1 MVDADTKQPD
11 FSIGLASYCVSLIP
25 LILMKKLL
33 LFSAILLTTASA
45 SRAQS
50 SYKAPTGYSLQTADD
65 YAEYEPQVIATVNW
79 LEKTPLGQQPELRK
93 QADQFLFQWIS
104 GSSAVSVQL
113 QKYVADLAGQ
123 DSELLMLFMGGWAR
137 HQLQHPEAKDP
148 AVLNT
153 EGIRTMLR
161 AYKAGGFRKNKQ
173 LDELTKL
180 DSKGTLAEWVKKQL
194 AG

>member
-1 MVDADTKQPD
+1 
-11 FSIGLASYCVSLIP
+11 
-25 LILMKKLL
+25 MKKLL
-33 LFSAILLTTASA
+33 LFSAILLLTTASA
-45 SRAQS
+45 TRAQG
-50 SYKAPTGYSLQTADD
+50 SYKAPTGFSLQTPDD

-137 HQLQHPEAKDP
+137 YQLQHPEVKDP

-153 EGIRTMLR
+153 EGIRTMLH
-161 AYKAGGFRKNKQ
+161 AYQAGGYKKNKQ
-173 LDELTKL
+173 LDELSKMET
-180 DSKGTLAEWVKKQL
+180 KGTLPEWVKKQL

>member
-1 MVDADTKQPD
+1 
-11 FSIGLASYCVSLIP
+11 
-25 LILMKKLL
+25 MKELRLFFAAFLL
-33 LFSAILLTTASA
+33 LTASA
-45 SRAQS
+45 TQAQT
-50 SYKAPTGYSLQTADD
+50 SYKAPTGYSFQTADD
-65 YAEYEPQVIATVNW
+65 YAEYEPQVIAAVNW
-79 LEKTPLGQQPELRK
+79 LEKTPMNQQAALRK
-93 QADQFLFQWIS
+93 ETDQFLFQWIS
-104 GSSAVSVQL
+104 GSSSVSVQL

-137 HQLQHPEAKDP
+137 YQLQHPETKDP

-161 AYKAGGFRKNKQ
+161 AYQTGGFKKNKQ
-173 LDELTKL
+173 LDELVKL

>member
-1 MVDADTKQPD
+1 
-11 FSIGLASYCVSLIP
+11 
-25 LILMKKLL
+25 MKKLL
-33 LFSAILLTTASA
+33 LFLPLALLLALPA
-45 SRAQS
+45 AQAQS
-50 SYKAPTGYSLQTADD
+50 SYQAPTGYSLQTADD
-65 YAEYEPQVIATVNW
+65 YTEYEPQVVATVNW

-104 GSSAVSVQL
+104 GSSSVSVQL

-137 HQLQHPEAKDP
+137 HQLQHPEVKDP

-161 AYKAGGFRKNKQ
+161 AYRAGGFKKNKQ

-194 AG
+194 EG